1 MTQNMDNT
9 PSAFSPDNALL
20 AEYLAGRASD
30 SERIAVESWLTQ
42 NPERVAEMELLGI
55 VWSAPDCT
63 VSVDETQAF
72 ITRWRTAAL
81 QTDVPKVYTTS
92 LGTTPSV
99 QIEGLNPKQSH
110 PWNVPR
116 WGWQAATAVL
126 TLLLVAFV
134 FRTPNVTPNSST
146 TTYSTRN
153 GERAEITLS
162 DGTHVSLNVGS
173 RIDIPDNFNRGDR
186 TIHLTGEASFHVRHA
201 AGTPFTVMAGPSI
214 TRVLGTRFVVRHY
227 AEDSTALVSVRDG
240 KVAMNNN
247 IVLTAMQ
254 QAQVSFGGISPI
266 TRATPGQFTFESGVL
281 TLGAT
286 PLPEAISELNR
297 WYDADIHL
305 GDASLIAQ
313 QIAGEFATGSISD
326 LAEILDMTYGVRVVR
341 NGRNLTLFSR

>member
-1 MTQNMDNT
+1 MTQNKENIPT
-9 PSAFSPDNALL
+9 AFSPDNALL

-30 SERIAVESWLTQ
+30 AERILVESWLAQ
-42 NPERVAEMELLGI
+42 DPGRAAEMDLLRA
-55 VWSAPDCT
+55 VWSAPDRAKL
-63 VSVDETQAF
+63 DGETRSF

-81 QTDVPKVYTTS
+81 EADVPKMHETS
-92 LGTTPSV
+92 LGITTSV
-99 QIEGLNPKQSH
+99 QADDSKSSQSH
-110 PWNVPR
+110 LWNTPR

-126 TLLLVAFV
+126 SLLLAAFV
-134 FRTPNVTPNSST
+134 LRTSNVTPNSST
-146 TTYSTRN
+146 TAYSTRN

-186 TIHLTGEASFHVRHA
+186 TVRLTGEASFHVQHA
-201 AGTPFTVMAGPSI
+201 TGNPFTVIAGPSI

-227 AEDSTALVSVRDG
+227 SADSVVLVSVRDG

-254 QAQVSFGGISPI
+254 QVRVSLGGTSPI
-266 TRATPGQFTFESGVL
+266 TRAIPGQFTFESGVL
-281 TLGAT
+281 TLGAI
-286 PLPEAISELNR
+286 PLLDAIPELNR
-297 WYDADIHL
+297 WYDANICL
-305 GDASLIAQ
+305 GDSSLITQ

-326 LAEILDMTYGVRVVR
+326 LAEILEMTYGVRVVR